1 MAEKRTYDIIVWGAT
16 GFTGRLVAEY
26 LTVHAPAQVK
36 FAIAGR
42 SKSKLAEI
50 ANMIKPLDK
59 VERFAA
65 GVPTL
70 VADSA
75 DQKSLDALV
84 AQAKVIITTVGPYAK
99 YGLPLVD
106 ACVRHKTHYLD
117 LTGEPHFVKKVID
130 LYHEQAVENKTLII
144 NSSGFDSVPSDI
156 GTLLIANHF
165 KSKGLS
171 TNNVRYSAWAVSG
184 GVSGGTLASGTNM
197 IDQMS
202 FKELMEMNSNPDYLT
217 PKQVNK
223 NTWTTAGLYYDKG
236 LKVWQFPFFMEVC
249 NLRNVRRSN
258 YLLDYGPNFQY
269 CEGTRAPNVVV
280 AALATVLFYSCTV
293 LMLVRPFRRLANYLV
308 PPGTGPNE
316 KTRKNGFFVTKLYG
330 EATDN
335 TGKNIGAL
343 AVVKGVDDPGYG
355 ETSKMISEA
364 ALTLVLDQGKFK
376 DPSIVG
382 QFKLHEGGVVTPA
395 SAMGLAYAIRLRNA
409 GMTFS
414 VTDA

>member
-1 MAEKRTYDIIVWGAT
+1 MSEKRNFDIIVWGAT

-26 LTVHAPAQVK
+26 LTVHAPKQVK

-59 VERFAA
+59 VDRFAS

-70 VADSA
+70 VADSS

-99 YGLPLVD
+99 YVD
-106 ACVRHKTHYLD
+106 ACVRHRTHYLD

-130 LYHEQAVENKTLII
+130 LYHDKAVENKTLII

-171 TNNVRYSAWAVSG
+171 TNNVRYSSWAVSG

-197 IDQMS
+197 IDELS
-202 FKELMEMNSNPDYLT
+202 FKQLMELNSNPDYLT
-217 PKQVNK
+217 PKQPNK
-223 NTWTTAGLYYDKG
+223 STWTSAGMYYDKG
-236 LKVWQFPFFMEVC
+236 LKVWQFPFIMEVC

-269 CEGTRAPNVVV
+269 CEGTRAPNVIV
-280 AALATVLFYSCTV
+280 AAIATVVIYSVTV
-293 LMLVRPFRRLANYLV
+293 LMLLKPFRRLISYLV

-316 KTRKNGFFVTKLYG
+316 KTRKNGHFTCKLYG
-330 EATDN
+330 EATDKS
-335 TGKNIGAL
+335 GKNIGAL
-343 AVVKGVDDPGYG
+343 AVVKGVEDPGYG

-364 ALTLVLDQGKFK
+364 ALTLVLDQEKFN
-376 DPSIVG
+376 DPSVVG
-382 QFKLHEGGVVTPA
+382 QFKLHAGGVVTPA

-414 VTDA
+414 VSDA